1 MSKIQ
6 HLLTLVAL
14 FVATGVWAQTDV
26 TADYLLNS
34 DFSEDSPV
42 EVGICTYGR
51 DMANNGTS
59 DYSLLSVNGWDILS
73 AGVTDGDYENNAVAG
88 GTFAIGSSAWLGGNT
103 FTAPA
108 INSEG
113 NAEGTAL
120 GIVAVW
126 GATAQYAQEVMLEAG
141 TYVLKMNYINT
152 AGTGSFSKNLCGFI
166 EADGT
171 EHLFPT
177 KSYAVGKWN
186 TETITFELAE
196 TTTGTISLGYT
207 AANAGSASMPHLF
220 IQNVQLLYYDG
231 DVPPEIDIPV
241 VVLDRI
247 FDDGTY
253 YLQNLTTGNFFC
265 AGGSW
270 GTHAMVGDYGLD
282 LNLAMLADGTYTI
295 DTQISNGGEQHYLS
309 GEWLDGNATP
319 ITIVAVAGMQGAYS
333 LHNGQGYLAA
343 GRDNVVSLTSSMNDT
358 GAQWKFITKDDYFTA
373 LQERMANATQETP
386 VDVTAY
392 IKAPNFNRND
402 LRNSYWIKS
411 NNSGNVIIG
420 GPSGNYANYGCEFWN
435 NTFNIYQTIQGLPD
449 GYYSFSISGFG
460 TNGTTKIYANE
471 VEKPFAA
478 TESLVNQFQAALE
491 NIANETYAV
500 SSTGPV
506 EAIDGELTIGV
517 KREMLEA
524 ADWTVIDNARLY
536 YLGTDV
542 EIIEDPQ
549 TMGSI
554 AGYVTVDGGNVPAGT
569 TVTITNEEL
578 ETSYTA
584 TVNAN
589 GYFTVAD
596 LEPGFYEV
604 SVSCAGYI
612 AVSSYVIVNEGETV
626 EQTIKLVKEPEVVV
640 GERQKPEI
648 ANFVVSTPF
657 VVDHNYYLYNISQNK
672 YLSQGEAWGSQSC
685 VVDFE
690 SDASGNKP
698 FVYQIKKT
706 GAGNTLPDGQY
717 FLQSKNAKNQG
728 WMFRVN
734 TDSKSGSTAT
744 CFSDGTDSKAS
755 AANSTAAW
763 VITQDENGILQITLP
778 TEDAMYIADCAL
790 GIDPEHY
797 SNAAQPTYALYFDI
811 PIGEKTQWMLFDAE
825 TYNAANEI
833 YSVAA
838 PTLLELIGQA
848 QERNIDVTEAQAVY
862 DNVNATLAQINAQIA
877 ALKDALLQYATAKE
891 PADVTDKYIVNAT
904 PTSNADGWETPQ
916 GRGIVFDA
924 NNNNAEF
931 WNKAGYSLEQTIQ
944 NLPAGLYKLTAIA
957 MSREGHHGYLYAG
970 TDFVEL
976 AHVANSVV
984 NNRTQAGAWFDE
996 GNGVNE
1002 IMFYHPA
1009 DGPLTIGIVTDD
1021 TTGDHWTVW
1030 RSFSL
1035 FYLGNDLEA
1044 SYKDAIRMTVP
1055 EDWADEFAE
1064 AIYVPTYFTAV
1075 EEAIAAVD
1083 DIATVEEAIA
1093 ALKNPAP
1100 AAALKALRENVAAWT
1115 AYSEWYAA
1123 FEDKFFNQVIAEGLN
1138 AMADYASDYAGAQ
1151 ELTDWY
1157 YDTAGTWTDAFHA
1170 GDLSEIELTTE
1181 ELTGAMAW
1189 ADNLYTSTAN
1199 EIMSDQIFDGTDI
1212 TAQYIKNPD
1221 YWSDGGTLAGWTVM
1235 SGRNAY
1241 GRNNGTPTWFNNYH
1255 RVLEMWNSD
1264 FNIYQDITLPKTGAY
1279 RVSTHG
1285 FYRCSDNQTMG
1296 AANAAWTV
1304 WQNAG
1309 GENTGANEVRAFFYA
1324 DQLQKAFPNIC
1335 KFTYTR
1341 EQIDAIG
1348 AAYDEETAAAKPSR
1362 RLQDSDTAN
1371 MYPYDFLLVEGDAE
1385 TGLFIPNG
1393 VYSADYIFNN
1403 QPYADEYKME
1413 FVFVAQKDQPVRF
1426 GIKAENAGV
1435 PANDIGWTIFDQLQ
1449 LIYEGADAE
1458 ILAGPLAEF
1467 IAQAQTL
1474 STKPMESAAKKQLIE
1489 IANQG
1494 QSALQSNDGEA
1505 MLNAYTAIDKAI
1517 NTANLSIE
1525 AYITLATAKDE
1536 LAQNVDT
1543 LAFGV
1548 SSVMLQEARNLLEEV
1563 EYVID
1568 NGSMTAKQI
1577 PELVENVHNMIA
1589 ALQDEYVPAGELEPG
1604 TDITAEL
1611 IVNPDYYSQGGTL
1624 YGWNVS
1630 EGVND
1635 YGKINK
1641 SPKWYENVQNNRNL
1655 WRVMEA
1661 WSYDF
1666 NISQNITLPTDGVYR
1681 VATHGFYRT
1690 ADSAWAIWNQ
1700 ANGENEDANE
1710 VRAFFYA
1717 DNLEQPFPNVCVKTY
1732 TQAEIESIAAGYDDE
1747 TLNSVKSGGGLVQ
1760 DFPYDFKL
1768 VTDSTEAPL
1777 FIPNGVYSADYL
1789 FTHPEYADN
1798 YKVEFNFIGKR
1809 NQSTKF
1815 GIKAEN
1821 SQANGIGWTIFDE
1834 IQLIYVGNSA
1844 EAYATT
1850 LANFIAQAQTY
1861 VDKPMPIFFKNA
1873 LDDAIEKGNAALETL
1888 DRQTIVEAYDR
1899 LNDIMLSVK
1908 WTVIGYADL
1917 KDALAALDAAN
1928 EEYGNTARVEALAQ
1942 AVELSNEGHGYLDQ
1956 GAVPDGGIPDFIQN
1970 INLAIEALKVP
1981 DFSKVTLPYDVTAAI
1996 KNPKFESYN
2005 GWESEN
2011 NGNMSTL
2018 SIEYNIGEGYIPAS
2032 TTGEAN
2038 RDAFNI
2044 YQNIYGFADG
2054 TPLPDGVYELHAQG
2068 IARLFNNV
2076 NNVELGFA
2084 SDNEEV
2090 RRAAY
2095 VKYYKQMPYLYAN
2108 GETAPIANPYVL
2120 PENEAEK
2127 QLLTNNLGMG
2137 GWFELSKDSTTY
2149 YIPNNRETLA
2159 QRFALPRYNENGYED
2174 SLLTATSPWYDN
2186 VIRFRVEEG
2195 GQINFGF
2202 KTDKGAGYS
2211 WAAMTNFRL
2220 YYLGNDAEFKPAYFV
2235 LGNAI
2240 ASLQTLINNGAGDQI
2255 DRESAQAFVN
2265 EVQKGINEATWSYDD
2280 VQNLLDEADN
2290 YHTMLSLSYL
2300 NIYVETPGTLNE
2312 KVLEVAPDLSEVKK
2326 IAVSGSINEQ
2336 DLETF
2341 RDMYNLQMVDL
2352 SETDITRFNS
2362 DYFSYHNQLTK
2373 AVLPKNLEYVS
2384 WGLFYDDSNLR
2395 EIVCPTAVPPYL
2407 DSDIMG
2413 GYEYQC
2419 TLYVP
2424 SISQPFY
2431 QQANYWN
2438 WFNVVGVN
2446 MLPESFVVNHET
2458 YTLNLPDS
2466 IPAAYKP
2473 DVHIGT
2479 LGLNGSHYYGG
2490 LEVNGNTTF
2499 SMNNFSIAFDP
2510 NIDRQNNYGWYDRSE
2525 HRSVTHGT
2533 LLNNANLRADN
2544 VSVTLWN
2551 KTNEW
2556 TFFSLPFDVQV
2567 GSISKEFDDTPF
2579 VIRKYDGAK
2588 RAAGEMS
2595 NTWVDMTE
2603 DSTLVAGQGY
2613 ILQSP
2618 STSNRNYDGFS
2629 FSALQTVNKNN
2640 IFANDN
2646 VDVQLAEYLSEFPQ
2660 NRSWNLVGN
2669 PYPCFFDARAI
2680 DTSAPIIVWNAYN
2693 SNYEA
2698 YSPVDDQLILKPGEA
2713 FFIQRPVD
2721 QASITFVKEGRQ
2733 LNLTQRGINYF
2744 AGVRQ
2749 SELTAQRSVF
2759 NLSITGE
2766 GELSDR
2772 TRFVINSDAKMSYET
2787 GTDASK
2793 FMSLKADAV
2802 QLYTVN
2808 SGVRYAINERPMESG
2823 IIELGLQVGTEGTYT
2838 IALDTEVQN
2847 EVFLIDRQNGTETR
2861 IDGTTGYEFFAE
2873 QGTIEGRFAIRLGDG
2888 ELTGIHAVS
2897 TSDKTN
2903 GEYYDLRGVRTAQ
2916 PRKGIYIQNGKK
2928 VVVK

>member
-51 DMANNGTS
+51 DMASNGTS

-88 GTFAIGSSAWLGGNT
+88 GTFAISSSAWLGGNT

-126 GATAQYAQEVMLEAG
+126 GATAQYAQDVMLEAG
-141 TYVLKMNYINT
+141 TYVLKVNYINT

-186 TETITFELAE
+186 TEIITFELAE

-253 YLQNLTTGNFFC
+253 YLQNLTTGKFFC

-319 ITIVAVAGMQGAYS
+319 ITIMAVAGMQGAYS

-358 GAQWKFITKDDYFTA
+358 GAQWKFITKDDYFAA
-373 LQERMANATQETP
+373 LQEQMANATQDSP

-402 LRNSYWIKS
+402 LRNNYWIKS

-449 GYYSFSISGFG
+449 GYYSFNISGFG

-517 KREMLEA
+517 KRETLEA

-536 YLGTDV
+536 YYGTEV
-542 EIIEDPQ
+542 EIIEEPQ
-549 TMGSI
+549 TTGSI
-554 AGYVTVDGGNVPAGT
+554 AGYVMVDGGNVPAGT
-569 TVTITNEEL
+569 TVTITNEEF

-596 LEPGFYEV
+596 LKPGFYEV
-604 SVSCAGYI
+604 SVTCAGYI
-612 AVSSYVIVNEGETV
+612 AVTSFVMVNEGETV
-626 EQTIKLVKEPEVVV
+626 EQTISLVKEPEVVV

-648 ANFVVSTPF
+648 ANFVVTTPF
-657 VVDHNYYLYNISQNK
+657 VVDHNYYLYNVSQAK

-690 SDASGNKP
+690 NDASGNKP

-717 FLQSKNAKNQG
+717 FLQSKNGKNQG
-728 WMFRVN
+728 WLFRVN
-734 TDSKSGSTAT
+734 TDGRSGSTST
-744 CFSDGTDSKAS
+744 CYSDGADSKAS

-763 VITQDENGILQITLP
+763 VITQDDNGILQITLP

-790 GIDPEHY
+790 GVDPEHY
-797 SNAAQPTYALYFDI
+797 SNAAQPTYAVYWDI
-811 PIGEKTQWMLFDAE
+811 LIGEKTQWMLFDAE
-825 TYNAANEI
+825 AYDAANEI

-862 DNVNATLAQINAQIA
+862 NNVNATLAQINEQIDI
-877 ALKDALLQYATAKE
+877 LKEQLAVFATAKA
-891 PADVTDKYIVNAT
+891 PADVTDKYIVNPT
-904 PTSNADGWETPQ
+904 PTSNADGWDTPQ
-916 GRGIVFDA
+916 GRPNAFDTG
-924 NNNNAEF
+924 NNNAEF
-931 WNKAGYSLEQTIQ
+931 WNLSGYNLQQTIQ
-944 NLPAGLYKLTAIA
+944 KLPAGLYKLTAIA
-957 MSREGHHGYLYAG
+957 LCREGHHGYLYAG
-970 TDFVEL
+970 TDSVEL
-976 AHVANSVV
+976 AHVSNSVV

-1009 DGPLTIGIVTDD
+1009 EGPLTIGIVTDN

-1035 FYLGNDLEA
+1035 GYLGNDLEA

-1075 EEAIAAVD
+1075 EEAIASVD
-1083 DIATVEEAIA
+1083 NIATVDEAIA
-1093 ALKNPAP
+1093 ALQNPAP
-1100 AAALKALRENVAAWT
+1100 AAALKALRDNVAAWT
-1115 AYSEWYAA
+1115 TYSEWYAA
-1123 FEDKFFNQVIAEGLN
+1123 FENKFFNVKIADGLDV
-1138 AMADYASDYAGAQ
+1138 MADYASNYAGAQ

-1157 YDTAGTWTDAFHA
+1157 YDTAGTWTDAFNN
-1170 GDLSEIELTTE
+1170 GDLSAIELTTE

-1189 ADNLYTSTAN
+1189 ADDLYTSTAN
-1199 EIMSDQIFDGTDI
+1199 EIVSDQIFDGTDI

-1221 YWSDGGTLAGWTVM
+1221 YWSDGGSLAGWTVM

-1241 GRNNGTPTWFNNYH
+1241 GRYNSTPAWFNNYH

-1335 KFTYTR
+1335 KYTYTR

-1348 AAYDEETAAAKPSR
+1348 AAYDEETAMAKPSR

-1385 TGLFIPNG
+1385 TGSFIPNG

-1435 PANDIGWTIFDQLQ
+1435 PANDIGWTVFDQLQ
-1449 LIYEGADAE
+1449 LIYVGADAE
-1458 ILAGPLAEF
+1458 ILAGPLAEY
-1467 IAQAQTL
+1467 IAQAQKL
-1474 STKPMESAAKKQLIE
+1474 VNNPMSAETKKVLNTVINRA
-1489 IANQG
+1489 
-1494 QSALQSNDGEA
+1494 QSSLNAMDGEA
-1505 MLNAYTAIDKAI
+1505 MLAAYTAFGNAI
-1517 NTANLSIE
+1517 ADANISIE
-1525 AYITLATAKDE
+1525 AYNRLATA
-1536 LAQNVDT
+1536 
-1543 LAFGV
+1543 
-1548 SSVMLQEARNLLEEV
+1548 
-1563 EYVID
+1563 
-1568 NGSMTAKQI
+1568 
-1577 PELVENVHNMIA
+1577 
-1589 ALQDEYVPAGELEPG
+1589 
-1604 TDITAEL
+1604 
-1611 IVNPDYYSQGGTL
+1611 
-1624 YGWNVS
+1624 
-1630 EGVND
+1630 
-1635 YGKINK
+1635 
-1641 SPKWYENVQNNRNL
+1641 
-1655 WRVMEA
+1655 
-1661 WSYDF
+1661 
-1666 NISQNITLPTDGVYR
+1666 
-1681 VATHGFYRT
+1681 
-1690 ADSAWAIWNQ
+1690 
-1700 ANGENEDANE
+1700 
-1710 VRAFFYA
+1710 
-1717 DNLEQPFPNVCVKTY
+1717 
-1732 TQAEIESIAAGYDDE
+1732 
-1747 TLNSVKSGGGLVQ
+1747 
-1760 DFPYDFKL
+1760 
-1768 VTDSTEAPL
+1768 
-1777 FIPNGVYSADYL
+1777 
-1789 FTHPEYADN
+1789 
-1798 YKVEFNFIGKR
+1798 
-1809 NQSTKF
+1809 
-1815 GIKAEN
+1815 
-1821 SQANGIGWTIFDE
+1821 
-1834 IQLIYVGNSA
+1834 
-1844 EAYATT
+1844 
-1850 LANFIAQAQTY
+1850 
-1861 VDKPMPIFFKNA
+1861 
-1873 LDDAIEKGNAALETL
+1873 NAALA
-1888 DRQTIVEAYDR
+1888 EAVATYGAQASD
-1899 LNDIMLSVK
+1899 
-1908 WTVIGYADL
+1908 A
-1917 KDALAALDAAN
+1917 ALAEANALIADVDAAI
-1928 EEYGNTARVEALAQ
+1928 EE
-1942 AVELSNEGHGYLDQ
+1942 GYIANSD
-1956 GAVPDGGIPDFIQN
+1956 VDYRIDD
-1970 INLAIEALKVP
+1970 INAAIENLQIP
-1981 DFSKVTLPYDVTAAI
+1981 DFSKKAFPYDLTYAI
-1996 KNPKFESYN
+1996 QNPKFEN
-2005 GWESEN
+2005 GFEGWQQE
-2011 NGNMSTL
+2011 GFST
-2018 SIEYNIGEGYIPAS
+2018 SVAYNIAEGYNS
-2032 TTGEAN
+2032 SDGEM
-2038 RDAFNI
+2038 FNI
-2044 YQNIYGFADG
+2044 YQTVTGLPAG
-2054 TPLPDGVYELHAQG
+2054 TYEVHAQG
-2068 IARLFNNV
+2068 IARLSNNDI
-2076 NNVELGFA
+2076 NVEFGFA
-2084 SDNEEV
+2084 SRDQAV
-2090 RRAAY
+2090 RDAAY
-2095 VKYYKQMPYLYAN
+2095 ESYASWMPYFYAN
-2108 GETAPIANPYVL
+2108 GEQTWIANPYVL
-2120 PENEAEK
+2120 PNNYYEREIMATHSTGSWYT
-2127 QLLTNNLGMG
+2127 LTFDG
-2137 GWFELSKDSTTY
+2137 GDGYDSIYDETTGELRNF
-2149 YIPNNRETLA
+2149 YIPNDRMALA
-2159 QRFALPRYNENGYED
+2159 SRLAEKRYNEDGEVD
-2174 SLLTATSPWYDN
+2174 EELTKASPWYDN
-2186 VIRFRVEEG
+2186 VVRCYVDESGELT
-2195 GQINFGF
+2195 FGW
-2202 KTDKGAGYS
+2202 KTNNTFANT
-2211 WAAMTNFRL
+2211 WAAMANFRL
-2220 YYLGNDAEFKPAYFV
+2220 YYVSDD
-2235 LGNAI
+2235 GNAPV
-2240 ASLQTLINNGAGDQI
+2240 NN
-2255 DRESAQAFVN
+2255 
-2265 EVQKGINEATWSYDD
+2265 D
-2280 VQNLLDEADN
+2280 VKLAI
-2290 YHTMLSLSYL
+2290 H
-2300 NIYVETPGTLNE
+2300 VENAGTLRDSIYAHTNSLDNVVE
-2312 KVLEVAPDLSEVKK
+2312 
-2326 IAVSGSINEQ
+2326 ITVSGSVNEN
-2336 DLETF
+2336 DLELF
-2341 RDMYNLQMVDL
+2341 RSMSKLKVVDL

-2362 DYFSYHNQLTK
+2362 DYFAYHYQLTK
-2373 AVLPKNLEYVS
+2373 AVLPKNVEYIS
-2384 WGLFYDDSNLR
+2384 WGLFYNDYNLR

-2407 DSDIMG
+2407 DSEIMG
-2413 GYEYQC
+2413 GNEYQC

-2431 QQANYWN
+2431 QQANYWS

-2473 DVHIGT
+2473 NVHIGT

-2490 LEVNGNTTF
+2490 LEVNGNATF
-2499 SMNNFSIAFDP
+2499 SMNNFSITFDP
-2510 NIDRQNNYGWYDRSE
+2510 NIDRQNNYGWYERSQ

-2556 TFFSLPFDVQV
+2556 TFFSLPFDVNV

-2588 RAAGEMS
+2588 RAAGEMN

-2618 STSNRNYDGFS
+2618 STNNRNYDGFS

-2744 AGVRQ
+2744 AGARQ

-2793 FMSLKADAV
+2793 FMSLKANAV

-2838 IALDTEVQN
+2838 VALDTEVQN
-2847 EVFLIDRQNGTETR
+2847 EVFLIDRLNGTENR
-2861 IDGTTGYEFFAE
+2861 IDGTAGYEFFAE